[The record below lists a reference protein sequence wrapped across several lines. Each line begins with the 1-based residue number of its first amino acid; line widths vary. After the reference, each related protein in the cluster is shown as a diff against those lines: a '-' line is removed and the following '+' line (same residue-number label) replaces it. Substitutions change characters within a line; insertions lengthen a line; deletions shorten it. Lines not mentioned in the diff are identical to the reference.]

1 MDFVMSKIG
10 ISLCAL
16 MTATVLG
23 TVMAE
28 FVADDRSQE
37 LRSIANRLCD
47 AISSAALGYGDM
59 VTTYS
64 IPLLS
69 TGEEVVATITV
80 DGTIVSSGGVSAV
93 DHPCTQVHLWH
104 WDGGRLNGT
113 AIADLDEAHPRMEAE
128 SGTTLEIL
136 TMTLLVEDRLQ
147 TLVFV
152 AEL

>member
-1 MDFVMSKIG
+1 MSKIG

-23 TVMAE
+23 AMMAE
-28 FVADDRSQE
+28 FETDERSLE

-47 AISSAALGYGDM
+47 AISSAALGYGDL

-69 TGEEVVATITV
+69 NGEAIVATITV
-80 DGTIVSSGGVSAV
+80 DGTMVSSGGLSAV
-93 DHPCTQVHLWH
+93 DHPCSQVHLWH
-104 WDGGRLNGT
+104 WDGGELNGT
-113 AIADLDEAHPRMEAE
+113 AVADLDNAHPRMDVG
-128 SGTTLEIL
+128 SGATIEIL

-152 AEL
+152 SER